1 MRKFILLTLFFS
13 ATIISCTNNNDEVI
27 ADSQLEVQNACTAAE
42 PLALDWIQD
51 LKEEL
56 NCGEYTCE
64 VSILKS
70 EYEGETV
77 FYVLVTDPLCNSAGV
92 RYLYNCFGEIIKE
105 FTVEENAAFL
115 NDLDR
120 EVETIFSC
128 NDFQS

>member
-13 ATIISCTNNNDEVI
+13 ATIISCSNNNDEVI

-56 NCGEYTCE
+56 NCGEYACE

-77 FYVLVTDPLCNSAGV
+77 FYVLVTDPLCNSAGESV
-92 RYLYNCFGEIIKE
+92 
-105 FTVEENAAFL
+105 
-115 NDLDR
+115 
-120 EVETIFSC
+120 
-128 NDFQS
+128 

>member
-1 MRKFILLTLFFS
+1 MKKFILLILFFL
-13 ATIISCTNNNDEVI
+13 ATIISCTNNDDEVI
-27 ADSQLEVQNACTAAE
+27 ADSQLEVQNACMAAE

-56 NCGEYTCE
+56 NCGEYACE

-70 EYEGETV
+70 EYEDETV